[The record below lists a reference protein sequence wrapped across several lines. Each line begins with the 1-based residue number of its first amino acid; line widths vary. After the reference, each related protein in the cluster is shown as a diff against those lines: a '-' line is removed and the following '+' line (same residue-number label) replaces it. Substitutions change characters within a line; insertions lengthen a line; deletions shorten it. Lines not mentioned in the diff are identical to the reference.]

1 MIYIKQVLLFL
12 FIALTSG
19 CSLDNRADIKITTAP
34 ESTLLKHLFY
44 LSSDDLKGRR
54 VGTRGGQLAQNYI
67 VSHLQEYGIKP
78 LGNTY
83 LAPFT
88 VSGLFKDIQGSNV
101 IGVIPGSKF
110 ENQFIV
116 LSAHFDHIGG
126 RNSKIYNGADDNA
139 SGTSALLEFG
149 RRIQQSPLRY
159 SVILLFTDAEE
170 ANLKGAKA
178 FIAQNSPLLS
188 HIVLNV
194 NLDMIGGSATTKHLR
209 YVSRGLDQLVGTD
222 NVLALKQQEYGVS
235 LKKGFGQQS
244 GRESTNINWKLASD
258 HGVFFRAKI
267 PFIYY
272 GVGVHKNYHQTTD
285 TYQNINQRFFIN
297 AANAIF
303 QQLIFIEQ
311 NL

>member
-1 MIYIKQVLLFL
+1 LIYVQQLLLFIL
-12 FIALTSG
+12 IALSSG
-19 CSLDNRADIKITTAP
+19 CSLDNRSDKQMTTAP

-44 LSSDDLKGRR
+44 LSSDDLEGRR
-54 VGTRGGQLAQNYI
+54 VGTQGGQLAQNYI
-67 VSHLQEYGIKP
+67 VSQLQDYGIKP

-88 VSGLFKDIQGSNV
+88 ISGLFKDIQGSNV

-110 ENQFIV
+110 PDQFIV
-116 LSAHFDHIGG
+116 LSAHYDHIGG
-126 RNSKIYNGADDNA
+126 RNSKIFNGADDNA
-139 SGTSALLEFG
+139 SGTAALLEFG
-149 RRIQQSPLRY
+149 KRLQQSPLRF

-170 ANLKGAKA
+170 VNLKGAKA
-178 FIAQNSPLLS
+178 FIAQNSSLLAN
-188 HIVLNV
+188 IVLNV

-209 YVSRGLDQLVGTD
+209 YISRGLEQLVGTD
-222 NVLALKQQEYGVS
+222 TVLALKQQESTVS
-235 LKKGFGQQS
+235 LKKGFRQQS

-258 HGVFFRAKI
+258 HGVFFRENI

-272 GVGVHKNYHQTTD
+272 GVGVHKNYHQITD
-285 TYQNINQRFFIN
+285 TYQNINQQFFIN
-297 AANAIF
+297 AANAIY